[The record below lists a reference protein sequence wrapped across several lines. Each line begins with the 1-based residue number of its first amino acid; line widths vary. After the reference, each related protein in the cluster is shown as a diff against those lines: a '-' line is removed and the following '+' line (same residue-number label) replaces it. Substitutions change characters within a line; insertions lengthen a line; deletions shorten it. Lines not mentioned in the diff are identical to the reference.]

1 MSISQKSRGR
11 SPFVEMPSWAVTVS
25 ASALSFP
32 SQTSSRS
39 LSKSERRHRHNRLGC
54 LRVAAFASRC
64 LCTRSKA
71 RFASCSP
78 RGGRGSQNSPC
89 LNHKHKFLFFLFDFD
104 SKQTRQ
110 TTHLHR
116 RCALAASLLA
126 QLGVEKKIIGRIK
139 TR

>member
-64 LCTRSKA
+64 LCTHSKA
-71 RFASCSP
+71 RFTSCSP

-89 LNHKHKFLFFLFDFD
+89 LNHKPPAFKNSFSSCLILIQNRLD
-104 SKQTRQ
+104 KQHTSTAGERWLPVCW
-110 TTHLHR
+110 HNWVLR
-116 RCALAASLLA
+116 RR
-126 QLGVEKKIIGRIK
+126 E
-139 TR
+139 